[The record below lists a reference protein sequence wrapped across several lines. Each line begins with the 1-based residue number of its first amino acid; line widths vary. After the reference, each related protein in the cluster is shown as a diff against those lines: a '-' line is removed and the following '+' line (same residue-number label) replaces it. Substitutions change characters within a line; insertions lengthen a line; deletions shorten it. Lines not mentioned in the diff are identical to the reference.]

1 MSGIKVLIVDDSVA
15 IRKSLVSLLSP
26 LAVRIEEA
34 TNGAEGLER
43 AVDGNY
49 DIIISDIDM
58 PGLDGISLCQRLKS
72 ETATRGIPVVIVSS
86 FDSDHDINRGFEAG
100 ASAYVSKDEAK
111 EVLYETVEQI
121 LSKSD
126 FKRKQVIM
134 IVDDSNA
141 IRLLV
146 ETGLSQAGFQ
156 IITAE
161 NGKAALEI
169 LENDKPDLILSD
181 IDMPVMN
188 GFEFCEAVHA
198 NPVLSSIPFVVM
210 SANSDR
216 GYMQRMLQ
224 HGAAAYLC
232 KPFNI
237 DQLVITVEKILSD
250 QFLLL
255 LKEKERLDTEK
266 DLMIASISSLVTA
279 LEARDAY
286 TKGHSE
292 AVGDIISGM
301 LGMTGAS
308 RADIETVFIGGR
320 LHDIGKIGVRDD
332 VLLKPGRLTEE
343 EFLIIKQH
351 PVIGA
356 DIIKT
361 IPSLSEILPIVQFH
375 HERIDGNGYPKGL
388 KGDEIPFWAKITA
401 VADTYHALTSER
413 PYREPVGHDK
423 ALQIIEDVRGTQL
436 CSDCVDLF
444 FKWISLP
451 RDSVGSMAGSG

>member
-1 MSGIKVLIVDDSVA
+1 MNGIEVCRQLK
-15 IRKSLVSLLSP
+15 
-26 LAVRIEEA
+26 
-34 TNGAEGLER
+34 TN
-43 AVDGNY
+43 
-49 DIIISDIDM
+49 S
-58 PGLDGISLCQRLKS
+58 
-72 ETATRGIPVVIVSS
+72 ATRGIPVVIVSS
-86 FDSDHDINRGFEAG
+86 FDSEDDINRGFEAG
-100 ASAYVSKDEAK
+100 AAAYVSKDQAK
-111 EVLYETVEQI
+111 HLLYDTVEQV

-126 FKRKQVIM
+126 FKRKQRIL
-134 IVDDSNA
+134 IVDDSTA

-156 IITAE
+156 VITAE
-161 NGKAALEI
+161 NGKSALEV
-169 LENDKPDLILSD
+169 LGNDKPDLILSD

-198 NPVLSSIPFVVM
+198 DEALSFIPFVVM

-237 DQLVITVEKILSD
+237 DQLVITIEKILSD

-266 DLMIASISSLVTA
+266 DLMIASISSLVMA

-301 LGMTGAS
+301 LGLTGAS
-308 RADIETVFIGGR
+308 RLEIETVFIGGR

-332 VLLKPGRLTEE
+332 VLLKPGKLTDD
-343 EFLIIKQH
+343 EFSIIKQH

-356 DIIKT
+356 GIIQS
-361 IPSLSEILPIVQFH
+361 IPSLSDILPIVKFH
-375 HERIDGNGYPKGL
+375 HERMDGNGYPNGL
-388 KGDEIPFWAKITA
+388 KGDEIPFWARITA
-401 VADTYHALTSER
+401 VADTYHALTSAR

-423 ALQIIEDVRGTQL
+423 ALQVIEDVRGTQL
-436 CSDCVDLF
+436 CSECVDLF
-444 FKWISLP
+444 FKWISL
-451 RDSVGSMAGSG
+451 SEEKKYIQMEGVQSG